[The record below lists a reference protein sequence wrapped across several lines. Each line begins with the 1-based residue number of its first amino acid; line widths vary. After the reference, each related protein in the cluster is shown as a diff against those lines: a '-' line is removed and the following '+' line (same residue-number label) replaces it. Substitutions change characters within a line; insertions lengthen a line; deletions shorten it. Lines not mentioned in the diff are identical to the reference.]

1 MEVSE
6 SEIVYLA
13 PKRSSVLKEAL
24 KRIIMVVISPF
35 STYDDIGVSP
45 EILGPLIIVLLQVL
59 FAVLFKYLLY
69 LHIGIVRLSFEKVTE
84 PKINVINDTLYVC
97 YNANLTLPPKA
108 TVSSSLNLFI
118 NYISWLIL
126 FSFLAVGI
134 RWLIIG
140 LVVYFLII
148 LFRGETRGIASGTGY
163 LLSVSLVQLII
174 TGLLQNYYPKNI
186 NSVVVV
192 LPAKVNVLRDA
203 ILVNRALLEWFARSV
218 YLLKYLSLINWFMIL
233 WQGVLMVALFMG
245 IAKLSGTKS
254 IIAAIIA
261 IIASSL
267 ILSPITRLLTP
278 YV

>member
-1 MEVSE
+1 MGVSE
-6 SEIVYLA
+6 SEIIYLA

-24 KRIIMVVISPF
+24 KRIVMVIISPF

-45 EILGPLIIVLLQVL
+45 EMLGPLILVLLQVL

-69 LHIGIVRLSFEKVTE
+69 LHIGIVRLNFEKVTE

-97 YNANLTLPPKA
+97 YNTNLTLPPKA

-148 LFRGETRGIASGTGY
+148 LFKGETRGIASGTGY

-186 NSVVVV
+186 NSVIVV
-192 LPAKVNVLRDA
+192 LPAKANVLRDA

-218 YLLKYLSLINWFMIL
+218 YLLKYLSLINWFMML

-267 ILSPITRLLTP
+267 ILSPITGLLAP